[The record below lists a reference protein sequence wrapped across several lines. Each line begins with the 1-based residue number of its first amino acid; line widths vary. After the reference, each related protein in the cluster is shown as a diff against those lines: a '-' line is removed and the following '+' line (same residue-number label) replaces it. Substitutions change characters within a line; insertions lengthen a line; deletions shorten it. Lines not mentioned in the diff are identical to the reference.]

1 MLKTVESFSDPLT
14 AHLAKGRLEVEGIL
28 AFIANENHVWAN
40 WMVSHALGGV
50 KVQVLENNFEE
61 AKMIIGQ
68 HLNGEFE
75 EDLSEEFDN
84 FEVMTCPQC
93 GGIKIHSKAS
103 LFSKI
108 MLVLTFGI
116 FRIIYKTLNT
126 SHQCELCKFKWKSF
140 F

>member
-1 MLKTVESFSDPLT
+1 
-14 AHLAKGRLEVEGIL
+14 
-28 AFIANENHVWAN
+28 
-40 WMVSHALGGV
+40 MVSHALGGV
-50 KVQVLENNFEE
+50 KLQVLENNFEE

-75 EDLSEEFDN
+75 EYLSEEFDN
-84 FEVMTCPQC
+84 FKVMLCPQC

-103 LFSKI
+103 IFFKI

-116 FRIIYKTLNT
+116 FGIIYKTLNT

-140 F
+140 FKELKEDRFIFDLLSC